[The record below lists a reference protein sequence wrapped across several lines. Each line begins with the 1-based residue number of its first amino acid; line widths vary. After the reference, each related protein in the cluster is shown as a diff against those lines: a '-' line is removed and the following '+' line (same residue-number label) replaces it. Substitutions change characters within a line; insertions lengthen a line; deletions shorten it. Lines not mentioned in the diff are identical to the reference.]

1 VETYKTERDHPICVK
16 YPDRIEHTPVQVA
29 LNLPDCGIH
38 RSLPAAILGR
48 RRHVCRG
55 QPTLPERITAP
66 LTPEQIR
73 ALGGDDPWGSDEEFE
88 AFLADLAD
96 TRSRD

>member
-1 VETYKTERDHPICVK
+1 MAQSPRLREEGAMTE
-16 YPDRIEHTPVQVA
+16 
-29 LNLPDCGIH
+29 
-38 RSLPAAILGR
+38 PAPQPAGASR
-48 RRHVCRG
+48 RRPGRG
-55 QPTLPERITAP
+55 QPTLPERITAS

-73 ALGGDDPWGSDEEFE
+73 ALGGDDPRSSDEEFE